1 MSHVSQLHHGHLILL
16 WHTLCGQPACILVL
30 TFTSMET
37 LQVNS
42 VNACFEN
49 MVMDRLHTLEEKHMQ
64 DVAELKQQNNQL
76 ACQV

>member
-1 MSHVSQLHHGHLILL
+1 
-16 WHTLCGQPACILVL
+16 
-30 TFTSMET
+30 MET